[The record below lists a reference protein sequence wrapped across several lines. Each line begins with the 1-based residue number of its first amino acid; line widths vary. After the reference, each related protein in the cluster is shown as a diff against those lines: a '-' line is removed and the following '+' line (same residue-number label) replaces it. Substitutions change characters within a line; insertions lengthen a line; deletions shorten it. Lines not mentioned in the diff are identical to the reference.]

1 MKIVRICL
9 VLCIGLW
16 GIVFPAK
23 AQINAQN
30 TVLRDLMEQLAD
42 YQVSADFTGETSL
55 SILGNGKPLIVHRDT
70 HQAINHIGVKLF
82 DRDLMQKY
90 PSPLYEFIE
99 RYFLQLLLEGDD
111 AAIGDRL
118 RLERVKISSDVPAA
132 GNYKKWLQAIIA
144 QSSPQHSI
152 LITCNN
158 NRYHISEYDNH
169 RTIFSVYLPVRY
181 ELISGFTKVE
191 AERAIYEGLLR
202 HTYTEA
208 RQPSAGDYFEQPGS
222 GLYCLNEEYYG
233 TEEIIST
240 SYYKKKGDT
249 FTPVFGTDDTLKSV
263 YNLFN
268 VAWDKSLPVEV
279 TQKLYGNKTLTYDVT
294 VGRLTNYLRS
304 TGCSIFTG
312 IRKQVGD
319 TVTGVVM
326 AVNNELGYQ
335 HFLQFKI
342 EGAVW
347 NPSAKS
353 KITVNMYSYI
363 PSHNVAALLEN
374 K

>member
-1 MKIVRICL
+1 
-9 VLCIGLW
+9 
-16 GIVFPAK
+16 
-23 AQINAQN
+23 
-30 TVLRDLMEQLAD
+30 
-42 YQVSADFTGETSL
+42 
-55 SILGNGKPLIVHRDT
+55 
-70 HQAINHIGVKLF
+70 
-82 DRDLMQKY
+82 
-90 PSPLYEFIE
+90 
-99 RYFLQLLLEGDD
+99 
-111 AAIGDRL
+111 
-118 RLERVKISSDVPAA
+118 
-132 GNYKKWLQAIIA
+132 
-144 QSSPQHSI
+144 
-152 LITCNN
+152 
-158 NRYHISEYDNH
+158 
-169 RTIFSVYLPVRY
+169 
-181 ELISGFTKVE
+181 
-191 AERAIYEGLLR
+191 
-202 HTYTEA
+202 
-208 RQPSAGDYFEQPGS
+208 
-222 GLYCLNEEYYG
+222 
-233 TEEIIST
+233 
-240 SYYKKKGDT
+240 
-249 FTPVFGTDDTLKSV
+249 
-263 YNLFN
+263 